1 MQRLEINECIRLE
14 NGREAKVVN
23 FLGEGAQ
30 GAVYTVDIDGELK
43 ALKWF
48 RRLPDD
54 KFLKNIRKNISD
66 GAPSELFLWPEAL
79 TRVRNGCVG
88 YVMSLKPEGCHEFS
102 KFRLAKIRF
111 SSFRAI
117 IEAALNLCDAFRLLH
132 ANGLSYQDLNDG
144 GFFINPDTGEVRICD
159 CDNVYPHGENSGIL
173 GKARYM
179 APEIITGKTLPNSYT
194 DRFSLTV
201 ILFMLFCIDHPFEGY
216 NVVRHPCLTEDIEL
230 RLFGK
235 DLCFVFDKDKDI
247 NRPVRG
253 VHHNLLIMW
262 SLMPEVLKNTFIT
275 QFSAPILDNPQERM
289 TELQWTDLFVSLR
302 DHLKKCPHCGDET
315 FVYDGVPCLN
325 PRCRKSF
332 EIPFRLEGAGRSI
345 PLTKGTVFR
354 IDRDNHL
361 SGAVMEKPGSPGTL
375 LIKNIGLKPWIVLTP
390 SGKSLSI
397 EPNGFMP
404 VKPQLVIST
413 SIKLTINK

>member
-1 MQRLEINECIRLE
+1 
-14 NGREAKVVN
+14 
-23 FLGEGAQ
+23 
-30 GAVYTVDIDGELK
+30 
-43 ALKWF
+43 
-48 RRLPDD
+48 
-54 KFLKNIRKNISD
+54 
-66 GAPSELFLWPEAL
+66 
-79 TRVRNGCVG
+79 
-88 YVMSLKPEGCHEFS
+88 
-102 KFRLAKIRF
+102 
-111 SSFRAI
+111 
-117 IEAALNLCDAFRLLH
+117 
-132 ANGLSYQDLNDG
+132 
-144 GFFINPDTGEVRICD
+144 
-159 CDNVYPHGENSGIL
+159 
-173 GKARYM
+173 
-179 APEIITGKTLPNSYT
+179 
-194 DRFSLTV
+194 
-201 ILFMLFCIDHPFEGY
+201 
-216 NVVRHPCLTEDIEL
+216 
-230 RLFGK
+230 
-235 DLCFVFDKDKDI
+235 
-247 NRPVRG
+247 
-253 VHHNLLIMW
+253 
-262 SLMPEVLKNTFIT
+262 MPEVLKNTFIT